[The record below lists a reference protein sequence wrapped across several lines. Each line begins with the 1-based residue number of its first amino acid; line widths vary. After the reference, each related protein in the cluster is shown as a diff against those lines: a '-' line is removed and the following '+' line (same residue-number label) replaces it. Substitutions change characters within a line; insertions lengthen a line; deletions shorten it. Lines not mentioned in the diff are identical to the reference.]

1 MPLWRALVL
10 GVVQG
15 IAGFL
20 PISSSGHLLAVPW
33 VFRWNDF
40 AGDPAGKQTFD
51 VALHLGTLGAV
62 TWYFRQDL
70 RRLARAAWTSLRAR
84 RVSTFDEALVW
95 RLALATVP
103 AVIVGGLFDDWI
115 SEHLGGPVSI
125 GLFLLA
131 GSGLL
136 WIADRNTSGTALPDS
151 TTADTVTMGV
161 AQAIALAPG
170 VSRSGVTMAAGRLRG
185 LDRASA
191 ARLSFLLAIP
201 VTAGAGA
208 LKTAEALS
216 AGIPGELLGA
226 FAVGIVASAGTG
238 VAAIAFL
245 MKRISGRGFRPYIV
259 YRMGAGLTLLAL
271 AIVRR

>member
-1 MPLWRALVL
+1 M
-10 GVVQG
+10 
-15 IAGFL
+15 
-20 PISSSGHLLAVPW
+20 
-33 VFRWNDF
+33 
-40 AGDPAGKQTFD
+40 
-51 VALHLGTLGAV
+51 
-62 TWYFRQDL
+62 
-70 RRLARAAWTSLRAR
+70 
-84 RVSTFDEALVW
+84 
-95 RLALATVP
+95 
-103 AVIVGGLFDDWI
+103 GG
-115 SEHLGGPVSI
+115 
-125 GLFLLA
+125 
-131 GSGLL
+131 
-136 WIADRNTSGTALPDS
+136 
-151 TTADTVTMGV
+151 